1 MKVQD
6 SAGRFEATTSDVA
19 DVGFGHGSRMRPA
32 HDSTSLNTRFGMNR
46 RDILKLVSLVMLP
59 MMPDVAMASSESE
72 KPPLRYKVF
81 TATRPGLNRDVPPGK
96 ESLMWVAN
104 SATLIYGERDAIL
117 VDTFLTV
124 EQCNTLA
131 DAIAASGKTLKAIY
145 VTHAHGDH
153 FFGIKVL
160 QDRFPNAKALATA
173 AVVAKMKLQITP
185 EKLNSRWRK
194 LFPNQ
199 IPDVISIAD
208 PLEGDAID
216 LEGNRLVV
224 VSVGHTD
231 TDDSTCLYVPSIGLV
246 VAGDA
251 VYNGIHPFLNESNRQ
266 TRLEWIAALDRIDA
280 LKPLAVVAGHK
291 IPGNDDGPKNVEETR
306 AYIRDFIRLNDATKT
321 ARELYDRMLELYP
334 DRANPGSLWSAAAAA
349 KAET

>member
-1 MKVQD
+1 MLV
-6 SAGRFEATTSDVA
+6 SAT
-19 DVGFGHGSRMRPA
+19 PA
-32 HDSTSLNTRFGMNR
+32 ARFGMKR
-46 RDILKLVSLVMLP
+46 RDMMKMVSLAMIP
-59 MMPDVAMASSESE
+59 MMRGGTMASPES
-72 KPPLRYKVF
+72 KTLLLRYKVF
-81 TATRPGLNRDVPPGK
+81 TATRPGMNRDVPPGR

-104 SATLIYGERDAIL
+104 SATLIHGERDAVL

-124 EQCNTLA
+124 EQSSGLA
-131 DAIAASGKTLKAIY
+131 DAIVASGKTLKAIY

-160 QDRFPNAKALATA
+160 QDRFPSAKALATPE
-173 AVVAKMKLQITP
+173 VVAKMKLQVTP

-208 PLEGDAID
+208 PLQGDEID
-216 LEGNRLVV
+216 LEGNKLVV
-224 VSVGHTD
+224 VRVGHTD
-231 TDDSTCLYVPSIGLV
+231 IDDSTCLHVPSIGLV

-266 TRLEWIAALDRIDA
+266 TRLEWIAALDKIDA
-280 LKPLAVVAGHK
+280 LKPFAVVAGHK
-291 IPGNDDGPKNVEETR
+291 IPGNDDSPRNVDETR
-306 AYIRDFIRLNDATKT
+306 QYIRDFIRLNDATKT
-321 ARELYDRMLELYP
+321 ARELYDKMLELYP
-334 DRANPGSLWSAAAAA
+334 DRANPGSLWSSAAAA

>member
-1 MKVQD
+1 MTGDGSSTNDHFSCQTGDRK
-6 SAGRFEATTSDVA
+6 RTSE
-19 DVGFGHGSRMRPA
+19 
-32 HDSTSLNTRFGMNR
+32 LR
-46 RDILKLVSLVMLP
+46 R
-59 MMPDVAMASSESE
+59 
-72 KPPLRYKVF
+72 
-81 TATRPGLNRDVPPGK
+81 
-96 ESLMWVAN
+96 
-104 SATLIYGERDAIL
+104 

-124 EQCNTLA
+124 EQSSGLA
-131 DAIAASGKTLKAIY
+131 NAIVASGKTLKAIY
-145 VTHAHGDH
+145 ITHAHGDH

-160 QDRFPNAKALATA
+160 QDRFPSAKALATP
-173 AVVAKMKLQITP
+173 AVVARMKLQVTP

-208 PLEGDAID
+208 PLQGDEID
-216 LEGNRLVV
+216 LEGSKLVV

-231 TDDSTCLYVPSIGLV
+231 TDDSTCLHVPSIGLV

-266 TRLEWIAALDRIDA
+266 TRLEWIAALDKIDA

-291 IPGNDDGPKNVEETR
+291 FPGNDDSPRNVDETR
-306 AYIRDFIRLNDATKT
+306 QYIRDFIRLNDATKT

-334 DRANPGSLWSAAAAA
+334 DRANPGSLWSSAATA
-349 KAET
+349 KAGT

>member
-1 MKVQD
+1 MLV
-6 SAGRFEATTSDVA
+6 SAT
-19 DVGFGHGSRMRPA
+19 PA
-32 HDSTSLNTRFGMNR
+32 ARFGMKR
-46 RDILKLVSLVMLP
+46 RDMMKMVSLAMIP
-59 MMPDVAMASSESE
+59 MMPGGTMASPES
-72 KPPLRYKVF
+72 KTAALRYKVF
-81 TATRPGLNRDVPPGK
+81 TAARPGLNRDLPPGR

-104 SATLIYGERDAIL
+104 SATLIHGERDAVL

-124 EQCNTLA
+124 EQSSGLA
-131 DAIAASGKTLKAIY
+131 DAIVASGKTLKAIY

-160 QDRFPNAKALATA
+160 QDRFPSAKALATPE
-173 AVVAKMKLQITP
+173 VVAKMKLQVTP

-208 PLEGDAID
+208 PLQGDEID
-216 LEGNRLVV
+216 LEGNKLVV
-224 VSVGHTD
+224 VRVGHTD
-231 TDDSTCLYVPSIGLV
+231 IDDSTCLHVPSIGLV

-266 TRLEWIAALDRIDA
+266 TRLEWIAALDKIDA
-280 LKPLAVVAGHK
+280 LKPFAVVAGHK
-291 IPGNDDGPKNVEETR
+291 IPGNDDSPRNVDETR
-306 AYIRDFIRLNDATKT
+306 QYIRDFIRLNDATKT
-321 ARELYDRMLELYP
+321 ARELYDKMLELYP
-334 DRANPGSLWSAAAAA
+334 DRANPGSLWSSAAAA